1 MYMARSLRLTAIRR
15 LSLALCM
22 LVAAVAAEAANG
34 AVIEVAGSAV
44 PGSMAAGSTAAVRV
58 RVRNTGTTTWTAG
71 SLHRL
76 GALATNG
83 FTWGAFPCGG
93 YATSPTNARVYL
105 CSNVP
110 PGATYDFN
118 FQITAPSAPGT
129 VPFAVRMVQDAVEW
143 FGQSYAWNVTVTGPS
158 LPDVVVDTVS
168 LSPSNPSVG
177 QAVTFSAVVRN
188 AGTASTPSGVV
199 IGVGYRIDG
208 AQVSWGVVNGPL
220 APGASVTVGTHA
232 GGAWTATAGTHTLM
246 AVADDVNRFAES
258 NEGNN
263 TRSISFTVSSNAL
276 PDVVVDTVSLSP
288 SNPSAGQAV
297 TFSAVVRNAGNA
309 STPSG
314 VVIGVGYRIDGAQVS
329 WGAVNGPL
337 APGASVTVGTHAGGA
352 WTATAGTHT
361 LMAVADDV
369 NRFAESNEGNNTR
382 SISFTVTGTGACPAG
397 TFDIGDYVLGDR
409 TGSRVY
415 VNNSRG
421 QTETFAYLP
430 GGVVAGLNQHFFVK
444 NDSGENWEE
453 FGLDSS
459 FVYRHRDTSWTDRC
473 TNPDA
478 EAYYEVVDNNRTS
491 FAKWAPRCMTVGQNW
506 TSNVGSQVKAH
517 FERINNCAE
526 CSSQYEGPTWQHMTL
541 VAHHP
546 TYTTMWGLAIPNVV
560 ELYTAS
566 STDRFFYSREY
577 GLVAFVGPD
586 PAGGE
591 FRMGAYAIDANGHN
605 PPNRVPL
612 CGGAAG
618 FIGLAGYR
626 TVADYRYEQ
635 ESWQVSGA
643 GSVHHD
649 GDAASLVPE
658 GGDAPGLLQGVQVE
672 AMVRRES
679 NVTED
684 GIAGRWD
691 GEGQWRLGFVGEGT
705 SVLEFVVRLEDGTS
719 ASLRYALPD
728 DRYLGT
734 TVHVA
739 ASYDMERGMRLFW
752 NGGLVASSKT
762 GGKRLAATASP
773 IRVGDAGDP
782 TSRFDGRITK
792 VTISAPAVASP
803 GGVR

>member
-208 AQVSWGVVNGPL
+208 AQVSWGV
-220 APGASVTVGTHA
+220 
-232 GGAWTATAGTHTLM
+232 
-246 AVADDVNRFAES
+246 
-258 NEGNN
+258 
-263 TRSISFTVSSNAL
+263 
-276 PDVVVDTVSLSP
+276 
-288 SNPSAGQAV
+288 
-297 TFSAVVRNAGNA
+297 
-309 STPSG
+309 
-314 VVIGVGYRIDGAQVS
+314 
-329 WGAVNGPL
+329 VNGPL